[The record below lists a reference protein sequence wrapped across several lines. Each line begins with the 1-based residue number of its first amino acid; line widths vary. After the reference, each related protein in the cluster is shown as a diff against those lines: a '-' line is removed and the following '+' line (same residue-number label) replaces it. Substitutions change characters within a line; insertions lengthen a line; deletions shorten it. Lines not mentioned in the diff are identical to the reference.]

1 MNLSREREIISDPYR
16 LFKISMICTCKEE
29 DMSADDYRVPPE
41 KLRWVCDPEQFDF
54 NSTADIPELEGAIGQ
69 KRALKSIDFGLG
81 MQMNGFNL
89 FLAGEPGTGRS
100 STIKNLLKIR
110 AKTEPPPHDWCY
122 VFNFKTP
129 DKPISLSLPAGK
141 GSELAVDMKEL
152 LEAVRSVIPKA
163 LDSKEYETNKTAIVE
178 EYQAQNGAL
187 FSRLE
192 KEAEEK
198 GFALQRTVSGLVVV
212 PQKEDRNYTQEE
224 YDALNDEEKHKL
236 DEAGKELTE
245 KLNDVMRQV
254 RENEKTTKEMLSSL
268 DRNLGLAA
276 VGHHIEPLKAKYAA
290 FPKVTEYLEA
300 VQEDIL
306 LNLEDFKD
314 HSTQQPSPI
323 PGIRFPHQEPSF
335 ERYAVNVLVD
345 NKDTDGAPVVFEPNP
360 TYNNL
365 FGRIEHVMQMGGVA
379 TTNFTLVKPGALHRA
394 NGGYLIVDARE
405 VLINPFS
412 WDSLKRCIKNCEIK
426 IEDVLEQYRFMSV
439 ASLKP
444 EPVPL
449 QAKIIMIGAP
459 WIYYLL
465 FHLEPDYRK
474 LFKVKADFDSR
485 VQRTPEIMK
494 EYALFVATHCKN
506 ENLLPFDRSGVAALL
521 EFSSRIVEDQ
531 GKLSSQFMEISDLI
545 REASYWAD
553 KEKSPIVTRQ
563 FVMRA
568 IEEEIYRNNR
578 IEERIQEMIDEGT
591 IMVDTSGSEVGQI
604 NGLSVMSLGDYMFG
618 RPSRLTVR
626 VYTGRGGMVN
636 IEREV
641 KLSGPI
647 HDKGVLILTGYLGGK
662 YAHDKPLSFSASIC
676 FEQSYE
682 GVEGDSA
689 SSTEL
694 YALLSA
700 LSGVPIKQ
708 GIAVTGSVNQLGKV
722 QPIGGVNYKIEGF
735 YAVCKSKG
743 LTGEQGVMIPET
755 NVRHLMLKEEV
766 VEAVKTGKFHIWSV
780 STIEQGIEILTGIPA
795 GERSEDGGYPKGTIN
810 YLVDKRLHEFGES
823 MKKFTAS
830 HEKEEKKGAESNP
843 TEKSKAS
850 RKRIK

>member
-1 MNLSREREIISDPYR
+1 
-16 LFKISMICTCKEE
+16 
-29 DMSADDYRVPPE
+29 
-41 KLRWVCDPEQFDF
+41 
-54 NSTADIPELEGAIGQ
+54 
-69 KRALKSIDFGLG
+69 
-81 MQMNGFNL
+81 
-89 FLAGEPGTGRS
+89 
-100 STIKNLLKIR
+100 
-110 AKTEPPPHDWCY
+110 
-122 VFNFKTP
+122 
-129 DKPISLSLPAGK
+129 
-141 GSELAVDMKEL
+141 
-152 LEAVRSVIPKA
+152 
-163 LDSKEYETNKTAIVE
+163 
-178 EYQAQNGAL
+178 
-187 FSRLE
+187 
-192 KEAEEK
+192 
-198 GFALQRTVSGLVVV
+198 
-212 PQKEDRNYTQEE
+212 
-224 YDALNDEEKHKL
+224 
-236 DEAGKELTE
+236 
-245 KLNDVMRQV
+245 
-254 RENEKTTKEMLSSL
+254 MLSTL

-276 VGHHIEPLKAKYAA
+276 VGHHIDPLKVKYAD

-314 HSTQQPSPI
+314 HSPQQPSPI
-323 PGIRFPHQEPSF
+323 PGMRAPHQEPSF

-345 NKDTDGAPVVFEPNP
+345 NKDTVGAPVVFEPNP
-360 TYNNL
+360 TYSNL
-365 FGRIEHVMQMGGVA
+365 FGRIEHVMQMGGMA

-444 EPVPL
+444 EAVPL
-449 QAKIIMIGAP
+449 QLKIIMIGAP

-465 FHLEPDYRK
+465 FHMEPDYRK

-485 VQRTPEIMK
+485 VTRTPEIMK

-531 GKLSSQFMEISDLI
+531 AKLSSQFMEISDLI
-545 REASYWAD
+545 REASYWAE

-563 FVMRA
+563 IVMRA

-578 IEERIQEMIDEGT
+578 IEERIQEMIEEGT
-591 IMVDTSGSEVGQI
+591 IMVDTAGTEVGQI
-604 NGLSVMSLGDYMFG
+604 NGLSVLSLGDYMFG

-694 YALLSA
+694 YGLLSA
-700 LSGVPIKQ
+700 LSGVPIRQ

-735 YAVCKSKG
+735 YAVCKAKG

-755 NVRHLMLKEEV
+755 NVRHLMLKDEV
-766 VEAVKTGKFHIWSV
+766 VEAVKSGKFHIWSV

-795 GERSEDGGYPKGTIN
+795 GELDEEGGYPEGSIN

-823 MKKFTAS
+823 MKKFAAS
-830 HEKEEKKGAESNP
+830 HDKEEKKEAEANP
-843 TEKSKAS
+843 VEKSMTS
-850 RKRIK
+850 RKRIR

>member
-1 MNLSREREIISDPYR
+1 
-16 LFKISMICTCKEE
+16 
-29 DMSADDYRVPPE
+29 V
-41 KLRWVCDPEQFDF
+41 
-54 NSTADIPELEGAIGQ
+54 
-69 KRALKSIDFGLG
+69 
-81 MQMNGFNL
+81 
-89 FLAGEPGTGRS
+89 
-100 STIKNLLKIR
+100 
-110 AKTEPPPHDWCY
+110 
-122 VFNFKTP
+122 
-129 DKPISLSLPAGK
+129 
-141 GSELAVDMKEL
+141 
-152 LEAVRSVIPKA
+152 
-163 LDSKEYETNKTAIVE
+163 
-178 EYQAQNGAL
+178 L
-187 FSRLE
+187 FSKLE

-212 PQKEDRNYTQEE
+212 PQKEGRNFTQEE
-224 YDALNDEEKHKL
+224 YDALKDEEKHKL
-236 DEAGKELTE
+236 DEAGKVLTE

-254 RENEKTTKEMLSSL
+254 RDNEKTTKEMLSTL

-276 VGHHIEPLKAKYAA
+276 VGHHIDPLKEKYVD

-323 PGIRFPHQEPSF
+323 PGMRLPHQEPSF

-360 TYNNL
+360 TYSNL
-365 FGRIEHVMQMGGVA
+365 FGRIEHEMQMGGMA

-465 FHLEPDYRK
+465 FHMEPDYRK

-485 VQRTPEIMK
+485 VLRTPEIMK

-531 GKLSSQFMEISDLI
+531 AKLSSQFMEISDLI

-553 KEKSPIVTRQ
+553 KEKSPIVNRQ
-563 FVMRA
+563 FVTRA

-591 IMVDTSGSEVGQI
+591 IMVDTAGSEVGQI
-604 NGLSVMSLGDYMFG
+604 NGLSVISLGDYMFG
-618 RPSRLTVR
+618 RPSRVTVR

-647 HDKGVLILTGYLGGK
+647 HDKGVLILTGYLGGR

-694 YALLSA
+694 YAILSA
-700 LSGVPIKQ
+700 LAGKPLKQ

-735 YAVCKSKG
+735 YAVCKAKG
-743 LTGEQGVMIPET
+743 LTGEQGVLIPAT

-766 VEAVKTGKFHIWSV
+766 VEAVRAGRFHIWSV
-780 STIEQGIEILTGIPA
+780 ATIDQGIEILTGVPA
-795 GERSEDGGYPKGTIN
+795 GERGADGSYPEGTIN
-810 YLVDKRLHEFGES
+810 FLVDKRLEEFGES
-823 MKKFTAS
+823 MKKFSAT
-830 HEKEEKKGAESNP
+830 HEKEEKKETEAHPAEKKLDYS
-843 TEKSKAS
+843 
-850 RKRIK
+850 